1 MIGETCIVPLMR
13 DDRPSDTA
21 MLVARSIVLAAQ
33 EDGLRKLVAEGEVK
47 ILRRILGEGG
57 GWFGWALRRVLVRRL
72 FFLVMNLMVPG
83 IVAHYLV
90 RKRRIEAAVR
100 KALAAGASRVV
111 VLGAGFDTL
120 AWRLHEEF
128 PGVEFIELDHPA
140 TQGVKRRA
148 LGEAKNFSYGQ
159 VDLSESSLADSVKVA
174 DAASTV
180 FVAEGLTMYLGEERV
195 AALMRDFASLAGPA
209 GQVIFTFMEEDE
221 AGSIGFRGQNPLVEA
236 WLKRRSEPFV
246 WGTRRDRLPSFLA
259 SCGLGNAEIVDHA
272 LLRDGILAPHG
283 LGEISLA
290 RGECV
295 CLCSPIAK

>member
-1 MIGETCIVPLMR
+1 MTTTVFMIGWACIVPLMR

-21 MLVARSIVLAAQ
+21 ILVARSIMLAAQ

-128 PGVEFIELDHPA
+128 PGVEFLEIDHPA
-140 TQGVKRRA
+140 TQAFRDLIDLA
-148 LGEAKNFSYGQ
+148 LSFGGSF
-159 VDLSESSLADSVKVA
+159 
-174 DAASTV
+174 
-180 FVAEGLTMYLGEERV
+180 FLTYHRW
-195 AALMRDFASLAGPA
+195 A
-209 GQVIFTFMEEDE
+209 
-221 AGSIGFRGQNPLVEA
+221 
-236 WLKRRSEPFV
+236 
-246 WGTRRDRLPSFLA
+246 RRDQIERAYPQFGEFLRLKGKHDPEGRFQSEWWRHHRNLFA
-259 SCGLGNAEIVDHA
+259 T
-272 LLRDGILAPHG
+272 P
-283 LGEISLA
+283 
-290 RGECV
+290 
-295 CLCSPIAK
+295 